1 MPQCLVSF
9 GANLGDASKTIQAAA
24 DSLLSRIA
32 NATSDFKLSRFFR
45 TPPVGGPS
53 GQPPFINAV
62 VAIET
67 KLNVW
72 EMWSCVRDVETE
84 FGRTRNQRWEARP
97 IDIDIL
103 LHGDQRI
110 WTPQFKVPHPRMCMR
125 RFILAPAVDVAAD
138 WIEPVTGW
146 SIERLFNHVRVGRGS
161 LVVIA
166 SEIQLA
172 TKLLQEAA
180 RQAVADWVEFR
191 NEQLELPNT
200 RWVGVLPSESSLQT
214 LENSGSQQPKLLVR
228 LGDRM
233 QVDGVSWE
241 DFSRHLAIELNLVE
255 SQSDNASQKVG
266 YLGPR
271 YLLPSDDPEWA
282 IHELAAALDAMDCPV
297 EPVE

>member
-1 MPQCLVSF
+1 MRARATKSRCL
-9 GANLGDASKTIQAAA
+9 
-24 DSLLSRIA
+24 
-32 NATSDFKLSRFFR
+32 
-45 TPPVGGPS
+45 
-53 GQPPFINAV
+53 AV
-62 VAIET
+62 RSIG
-67 KLNVW
+67 
-72 EMWSCVRDVETE
+72 RD
-84 FGRTRNQRWEARP
+84 
-97 IDIDIL
+97 
-103 LHGDQRI
+103 
-110 WTPQFKVPHPRMCMR
+110 
-125 RFILAPAVDVAAD
+125 
-138 WIEPVTGW
+138 
-146 SIERLFNHVRVGRGS
+146 S

-180 RQAVADWVEFR
+180 RQAVADWVDFR

-200 RWVGVLPSESSLQT
+200 RWVGVLPSESSVQT
-214 LENSGSQQPKLLVR
+214 LENSVSQLPKLLVR